1 MIEVTID
8 GARFDGWTGAE
19 VALDMKEFTAH
30 FSLYCHDHEASAA
43 TLAHVHSAKNKRLKR
58 GAKGSIK
65 VDGTVVLN
73 GHIEK
78 RSSNIESQFAD
89 ITVEGRCKL
98 GDLVDCTA
106 LVDDTPAEMHNV
118 KLEDAV
124 GRIVKPYGL
133 GVRNE
138 IDTGAPFARYSIDL
152 DESPFVAIE
161 KGARQRQARVLSD
174 GVGNV
179 VITRTGNQKAAG
191 KITLPGNVLKASIDE
206 SDEGRYSK
214 TVVRGTSERA
224 GKARG
229 QAKLDVTAEPLL
241 PADRAAGEGAATSAE
256 RAGTAATGVA
266 EDEEIGRY
274 RPKVYLARTK
284 ADHDAARAEAEWR
297 RNTAR
302 GAAEEITYYMKGHSV
317 GGALWRPNTIVP
329 VSDAFN
335 DKERD
340 MLISKVT
347 FIQNNSDGAITGLAV
362 TSPDAFQEGD
372 PKKKQ
377 RKNKAAKPKAR
388 KALDTT
394 AEPL

>member
-19 VALDMKEFTAH
+19 VALDMKEFAAH
-30 FSLYCHDHEASAA
+30 FSLYCHDHAASAA
-43 TLAHVHSAKNKRLKR
+43 TLAHVHGAKNKRLKR
-58 GAKGSIK
+58 GTKVSIK

-106 LVDDTPAEMHNV
+106 LIDDTPAEMHNV

-124 GRIVKPYGL
+124 SRIIKPYGL

-179 VITRTGNQKAAG
+179 VITRTGEQKAAG
-191 KITLPGNVLKASIDE
+191 RISLPGNVLKASIDE

-229 QAKLDVTAEPLL
+229 QAKLDVTAEPLP
-241 PADRAAGEGAATSAE
+241 PADRAAGDGAATSAE

-302 GAAEEITYYMKGHSV
+302 GAAEEITYVMKGHSV
-317 GGALWRPNTIVP
+317 DGALWRPNTIVP

-335 DKERD
+335 DIARD

-347 FIQNNSDGAITGLAV
+347 FIQNNDDGAITSLAV

-372 PKKKQ
+372 PKRKQ
-377 RKNKAAKPKAR
+377 RKNKVAKPK